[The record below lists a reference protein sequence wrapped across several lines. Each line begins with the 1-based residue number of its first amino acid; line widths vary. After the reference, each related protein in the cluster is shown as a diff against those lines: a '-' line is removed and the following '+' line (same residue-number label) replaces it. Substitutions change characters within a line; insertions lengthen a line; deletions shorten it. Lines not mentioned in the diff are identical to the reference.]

1 MTTRSRS
8 NARRSSRTPRS
19 RKQSTMTRREFLAQS
34 ARCAAGIAAL
44 SAIPQARAL
53 AKTDTS
59 RLPTANKAPFLRNPK
74 ISQKVLVLG
83 MDGMDPGL
91 IRRFADQGYMPNF
104 KKLMASGQFGEL
116 QTTMPPHSPVAWS
129 SFITGC
135 NPGGH
140 GIYDFIHRDPT
151 TFTPYLSTSRSY
163 DSSKEFRVGPW
174 TIPLSPGK
182 VDLMRRGPTFWNI
195 LAERD
200 IPSTIVQIP
209 ANFPVT
215 PNSVHALS
223 GMGTPDLLGSYG
235 TCTFITDSVV
245 ENAETLTGTKVVR
258 VAPVN
263 HVFKAK
269 LEGPKNS
276 LRADRAATT
285 LDVTIRRDP
294 YERMV
299 KIQIQ
304 GHDLLLQQGEWSEWI
319 PISFPLMSMFAS
331 VAGMV
336 RIYVKEVHPRLK
348 IYISPINVD
357 PMEPSLPICSP
368 ASYSKELS
376 QAVGRFYTQG
386 FPADQKALS
395 EGILSDDEY
404 LAQAHIVLDESM
416 RLFEYELSRF
426 NEGVFFFYFSSVD
439 QNCHMLLR
447 TMDPS
452 HPLYRPNASDA
463 VKNAVRGFYQRMDVA
478 LGRALEKVDSTTTL
492 YALSDHGFAP
502 FTREFNLNTW
512 LYEQGYLALT
522 DDRKIGQGEFFQY
535 VDWSRTKAYGLGIN
549 GLYINLEGRD
559 QHGVVKPHEVMQIK
573 NEIAQKLPK
582 VTDPKNNAPVITQAY
597 DAHSIY
603 RGPFVDLAPDLVV
616 GYQRGYRSSDETVL
630 GKLPKE
636 LVGDRTNLWSADHC
650 MDPAVVPGML
660 VSNKAWTH
668 PKPGLWDMAPTI
680 LSCFGV
686 PTPAEM
692 DGKAIG

>member
-1 MTTRSRS
+1 MTKRSRS
-8 NARRSSRTPRS
+8 TTAASNHKRSSRQRGL
-19 RKQSTMTRREFLAQS
+19 TRREFLSQGV
-34 ARCAAGIAAL
+34 RCAAGLAAL

-53 AKTDTS
+53 SSQS
-59 RLPTANKAPFLRNPK
+59 RNIPKAAKAPFLRNPK
-74 ISQKVLVLG
+74 ISHKVLILG

-91 IRRFADQGYMPNF
+91 VRRFAEQGYMPNF

-140 GIYDFIHRDPT
+140 GIYDFIHRDPA
-151 TFTPYLSTSRSY
+151 TFSPYLSTSRSY
-163 DSSKEFRVGPW
+163 DSTKELKVGPW

-209 ANFPVT
+209 ANFPVA
-215 PNSVHALS
+215 PNSVNALS

-235 TCTFITDSVV
+235 TCTFITDSVI
-245 ENAETLTGTKVVR
+245 ENADTFTGTKVVR
-258 VAPVN
+258 VTPAN
-263 HVFKAK
+263 HVYRAK

-276 LRADRAATT
+276 LRADREPSTI
-285 LDVTIRRDP
+285 DVTIRRDP
-294 YERMV
+294 YEQTV
-299 KIQIQ
+299 KIQLQ
-304 GHDLLLQQGEWSEWI
+304 EHNLLMKQGEWSEWV
-319 PISFPLMSMFAS
+319 PLSFPLMPMFAS

-404 LAQAHIVLDESM
+404 LTQAHLVLDESM
-416 RLFEYELSRF
+416 RLYEHELSRF
-426 NEGVFFFYFSSVD
+426 KEGVFFFYFSSVD

-478 LGRALEKVDSTTTL
+478 LGRTLEKVDSSTTL
-492 YALSDHGFAP
+492 YVLSDHGFAP

-522 DDRKIGQGEFFQY
+522 DDRKLGHGEFFQY

-559 QHGVVKPHEVMQIK
+559 QHGVVRPHEVLNLK
-573 NEIAQKLPK
+573 NEIAQKLST
-582 VTDPKNNAPVITQAY
+582 VRDPKNNAPVITNAY
-597 DAHSIY
+597 DSQTIY
-603 RGPFVDLAPDLVV
+603 SGPFVDLAPDIVV

-660 VSNKAWTH
+660 LSNKTWKH
-668 PKPGLWDMAPTI
+668 PKPGLWDMAPSI
-680 LSCFGV
+680 LNCFGV
-686 PTPAEM
+686 PTPKEM
-692 DGKAIG
+692 DGKSIA

>member
-1 MTTRSRS
+1 MAKRYPHNRS
-8 NARRSSRTPRS
+8 ATPS
-19 RKQSTMTRREFLAQS
+19 AIPNKSTLSASGGITRRAFISQGVKLS
-34 ARCAAGIAAL
+34 AGLAAL
-44 SAIPQARAL
+44 SA
-53 AKTDTS
+53 
-59 RLPTANKAPFLRNPK
+59 LPTSAILPPSPRRGPFLRNPK
-74 ISQKVLVLG
+74 ISSKVMVLG

-91 IRRFADQGYMPNF
+91 IRRFAADGYMPNF
-104 KKLMASGQFGEL
+104 KKLMGSGQFGEL

-140 GIYDFIHRDPT
+140 GIYDFIHRDPA
-151 TFTPYLSTSRSY
+151 TFTPYMSTSRSF
-163 DSSKEFRVGPW
+163 DSSSEVKVGPW

-182 VDLMRRGPTFWNI
+182 VDLMRKGPAFWNI

-209 ANFPVT
+209 ANFPVASS
-215 PNSVHALS
+215 SVKALS
-223 GMGTPDLLGSYG
+223 GMGTPDLLGTYG
-235 TCTFITDSVV
+235 TCTYITDTAV
-245 ENAETLTGTKVVR
+245 ENAEALTGTNVVR
-258 VAPVN
+258 VSPVN
-263 HVFKAK
+263 HVFKAT

-276 LRADRAATT
+276 LRADRAPSTIE
-285 LDVTIRRDP
+285 VSIRRDP
-294 YERMV
+294 YEAV
-299 KIQIQ
+299 VQISIQ
-304 GHDLLLQQGEWSEWI
+304 GHSIILKQGEWSEWI
-319 PISFPLMSMFAS
+319 PLSFPLMPMFAS

-336 RIYVKEVHPRLK
+336 RIFVKEAHPRLK
-348 IYISPINVD
+348 IYITPINVD

-404 LAQAHIVLDESM
+404 LTQAHLVLDESM
-416 RLFEYELSRF
+416 SLFEYELSRF
-426 NEGVFFFYFSSVD
+426 HEGVFFFYFSSVD

-447 TMDPS
+447 SMDPS

-478 LGRALEKVDSTTTL
+478 LGRALERVDSSTTI
-492 YALSDHGFAP
+492 YAMSDHGFAP

-512 LYEQGYLALT
+512 LYQNGYLALT
-522 DDRKIGQGEFFQY
+522 DDSKFGEGEFFQY

-549 GLYINLEGRD
+549 GLYINMDGRD
-559 QHGVVKPHEVMQIK
+559 KHGCVLPQESERLKA
-573 NEIAQKLPK
+573 EIASKLAL
-582 VTDPKNNAPVITQAY
+582 VRDPKNSALVVTQAY
-597 DAHSIY
+597 NAQQIY
-603 RGPFVDLAPDLVV
+603 SGPFVDLAPDLVV

-636 LVGDRTNLWSADHC
+636 LVADRTNLWSADHC
-650 MDPAVVPGML
+650 MDPGNVPGML
-660 VSNKAWTH
+660 LSNKDWKH
-668 PKPGLWDMAPTI
+668 PKPALWDMAPSI
-680 LSCFGV
+680 LQAFGI

-692 DGKAIG
+692 DGKPIA